1 MFRYHIVAY
10 SIIIMILAISPAQ
23 AKDDDIDAL
32 ANLSFSDLSTVVTS
46 VSKRPEESFTAPAA
60 VYVIT
65 HEDIQSSGLRTIPEI
80 LRMAPGLQVSQSL
93 ANVWAITSRGFSS
106 EFGNKLLVLIDG
118 RTVYTPLFSGVY
130 WEVQDTLIEDIERIE
145 IIRGPGATLWG
156 ANAVNGVVN
165 IITKSAQKTQ
175 TNVVNAGI
183 GTSSNKDFIEAQTGD
198 STKGD
203 VFYRVYAKHYDF
215 DTMKSATGL
224 FGTDSGNGDR
234 AGFRVDGGKKDHN
247 EYTIQGDIYDIH
259 NPEELYATNGAMYS
273 DRQDDFGSN
282 ILTRWSHIYDDNAKS
297 TLQMYLDQASNH
309 YSVLHQ
315 DNYTADIDYQ
325 YDTKISA
332 KNDLMA
338 GVGYR
343 FVTDSL
349 HGTPILFYTPTSLPR
364 SLYSTFI
371 QDTYKIIP
379 DKLHFTIGSKLEH
392 NSFTGFEVEPSA
404 RVAWYPNNDNT
415 LWASASRAVRTPS
428 RSEEDISLLVEPGVR
443 WLGSN
448 NAESEELIA
457 YELGYR
463 IKPSYNVLF
472 DATTFINHYTHLVTH
487 ELVPGNSSAGMVE
500 LQLGNNAKATSSG
513 FELASTWSVTKNWK
527 LKGSYTFLVTD
538 IETTNNSTDTTVVG
552 QSGQSPKNQFN
563 LASQLYLPHGVEFSN
578 NLYYVDNLPNL
589 GVPGYYRFDSRIMW
603 TVRPGLELSLVGQNL
618 LSSEHQEYSASLG
631 SFPMDVGRS
640 VYGKVTVRF

>member
-1 MFRYHIVAY
+1 MSLRRVLNY
-10 SIIIMILAISPAQ
+10 STLLMMVIPLAQ
-23 AKDDDIDAL
+23 ASDDIATL
-32 ANLSFSDLSTVVTS
+32 ANLSFSDLSNIVTS

-65 HEDIQSSGLRTIPEI
+65 QEDIQSSGLRTIPDI
-80 LRMAPGLQVSQSL
+80 LRMAPGLEVTQS
-93 ANVWAITSRGFSS
+93 ATDAWAITARGFNG

-130 WEVQDTLIEDIERIE
+130 WDIQDTFIEDIERIE

-156 ANAVNGVVN
+156 ENAVNGVIN
-165 IITKSAQKTQ
+165 IITKSAKETQ
-175 TNVVNAGI
+175 TNVVNAGF
-183 GTSSNKDFIEAQTGD
+183 GTASNRGFIEGRTGD
-198 STKGD
+198 SIKDD
-203 VFYRVYAKHYDF
+203 VFYRVYAKHIDF
-215 DTMKSATGL
+215 DTMKSPATAIR
-224 FGTDSGNGDR
+224 TDTANGDR
-234 AGFRVDGGKKDHN
+234 AGFRVDGEKTDRN
-247 EYTIQGDIYDIH
+247 DYTIQGDIY
-259 NPEELYATNGAMYS
+259 ELHTPLSLYGENGTLYNDML
-273 DRQDDFGSN
+273 DTFGGN
-282 ILTRWSHIYDDNAKS
+282 ILTRWSHIHDDNAKS

-325 YDTKISA
+325 YDTKINT
-332 KNDLMA
+332 KNDLIA
-338 GVGYR
+338 GMGYR
-343 FVTDSL
+343 FITDSL
-349 HGTPILFYTPTSLPR
+349 HGTPSLFYIPTSMPR
-364 SLYSTFI
+364 SLYSSFI

-379 DKLHFTIGSKLEH
+379 EKLHFTIGSKLEH
-392 NSFTGFEVEPSA
+392 NNFTGFEYEPSA
-404 RVAWYPNNDNT
+404 RVAWYPSNDNT
-415 LWASASRAVRTPS
+415 LWASISRAVRTPS
-428 RSEEDISLLVEPGVR
+428 RSEENVTVVIEPGVR
-443 WLGSN
+443 WVGNSDQ
-448 NAESEELIA
+448 ESEELIA

-463 IKPSYNVLF
+463 MKPHSNLLL
-472 DATTFINHYTHLVTH
+472 DATTFINYYTHLTTH
-487 ELVPGNSSAGMVE
+487 EVVPGTISD
-500 LQLGNNAKATSSG
+500 LKFGNNAKATSSG